1 MFHCLTNCFPVTMAR
16 CKLNSPGRRRRDL
29 GYGLR
34 LLFDLSLR
42 GQKGKSI
49 MSITLFESEH
59 LTIRYDQQKDYL
71 LLKWNGF
78 SKGQEFRDFANEV
91 LKAIAHTKTKRIL
104 SDNTNWT
111 TIAPNDQGWAANNWF
126 PKVEASGVRKLAT
139 VLSKDFFHRT
149 AERSIEGMTDV
160 DCIHIKNFES
170 TEEASAW
177 LNQNA
182 PYPQC

>member
-1 MFHCLTNCFPVTMAR
+1 
-16 CKLNSPGRRRRDL
+16 
-29 GYGLR
+29 
-34 LLFDLSLR
+34 
-42 GQKGKSI
+42 